1 MLFLEKLWCDIK
13 ENKYKHMHKK
23 KKKEKNI
30 PTNNLIPSYPHSICE
45 TSHHRLSLVGVSEKQ
60 EERKEEEMT
69 SVFMSP

>member
-1 MLFLEKLWCDIK
+1 
-13 ENKYKHMHKK
+13 MHT
-23 KKKEKNI
+23 KKEKRKNI
-30 PTNNLIPSYPHSICE
+30 PINNLIPSYPHSICE